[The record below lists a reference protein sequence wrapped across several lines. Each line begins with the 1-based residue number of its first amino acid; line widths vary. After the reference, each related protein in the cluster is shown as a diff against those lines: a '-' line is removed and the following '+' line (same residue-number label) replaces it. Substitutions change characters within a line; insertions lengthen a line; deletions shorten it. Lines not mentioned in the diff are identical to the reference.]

1 MKLNEQIN
9 RMRQMMGLI
18 NEIEIPLTPEPGQGE
33 LDVNTGNPIQS
44 NTPQGQPQG
53 GQTTGNQVQGQPQG
67 QPQGGQASGNQV
79 QGQPQG
85 GQTTQSTAKLT
96 DRNSVKQFQDWLD
109 ANKPGWAQGYKDGKV
124 NKGKGY
130 GVYGPRTKK
139 AWLSYKDEYSKSQST
154 STPPSQGNTPQTPGG
169 NIPAAPTATTSAGS
183 YVDPSTGY

>member
-9 RMRQMMGLI
+9 RMRQLMGLI
-18 NEIEIPLTPEPGQGE
+18 TELEIPPAPTPGEEE
-33 LDVNTGNPIQS
+33 LDVSGQVVQS
-44 NTPQGQPQG
+44 KTPQG
-53 GQTTGNQVQGQPQG
+53 GQT
-67 QPQGGQASGNQV
+67 SGNQV

-96 DRNSVKQFQDWLD
+96 DRNSVEQFQDWLD

-124 NKGKGY
+124 NQGKGY

-154 STPPSQGNTPQTPGG
+154 KTPPSQGNTPQSSGG
-169 NIPAAPTATTSAGS
+169 QIPAAPTTTTASGS

>member
-18 NEIEIPLTPEPGQGE
+18 TELEIPLAPTPGEEE
-33 LDVNTGNPIQS
+33 LDVSGQVVQS
-44 NTPQGQPQG
+44 KTPQG
-53 GQTTGNQVQGQPQG
+53 GQTSGNQVQGQPQG
-67 QPQGGQASGNQV
+67 QPQGGQTTGNQV

-96 DRNSVKQFQDWLD
+96 DRNSVEQFQDWLD

-124 NKGKGY
+124 SHGKGY

-154 STPPSQGNTPQTPGG
+154 QTPPSQGNTPQSSGG
-169 NIPAAPTATTSAGS
+169 KIPAAPTTTTASGS